1 MLPQCRML
9 PLATYST
16 LYSRHTY
23 SYKRKVVFAYFPTL
37 PIILY
42 STTSASVMTITCS
55 ARRARRRPH
64 GNRLVASMTIALAT
78 ILAPG
83 GSNNSGGS
91 SRFAHALSKSIIA
104 GPTKCPDVQKVQ
116 KGSYVRL
123 HYTGTIAENSKSGVP
138 GTKFDS
144 SYDSATATKD
154 GDEPQPFETQVGVG
168 KLIKGWDLG
177 LLGLCLGT
185 KARLTIPPSQAYGQR
200 GFQPSIPPGATLQF
214 DVEIV
219 DVANYKDRQVVVDV
233 PPSEGGGG
241 NLFALIDTN
250 RDGKLDEQELQNFF
264 SQQGSDI
271 VPPEVWRDD
280 ADQDGTISWV
290 EFTGPKGDGPP
301 NMEDMKKKME
311 EQDRL
316 REEEQKRLA
325 KEARQVPD
333 EDLTPAATAA
343 RRKLRAKKA
352 NRKKA
357 IGDSVGNQSPK

>member
-1 MLPQCRML
+1 M
-9 PLATYST
+9 ST
-16 LYSRHTY
+16 S
-23 SYKRKVVFAYFPTL
+23 
-37 PIILY
+37 
-42 STTSASVMTITCS
+42 S
-55 ARRARRRPH
+55 ARRRRPH
-64 GNRLVASMTIALAT
+64 SFALNSMAMACAT
-78 ILAPG
+78 ILNG
-83 GSNNSGGS
+83 GSNSNGCTSL
-91 SRFAHALSKSIIA
+91 FAHALSKSIVS

-123 HYTGTIAENSKSGVP
+123 HYTGTIADTSKSGVP

-144 SYDSATATKD
+144 SYDSATSSSTTID
-154 GDEPQPFETQVGVG
+154 SGEPPQPFETQVGVG

-185 KARLTIPPSQAYGQR
+185 KARLTIPPSQGYGQR
-200 GFQPSIPPGATLQF
+200 GSPPAIPPGATLQF

-233 PPSEGGGG
+233 PLGEGGGG

-250 RDGKLDEQELQNFF
+250 RDGNLDEQELLHFF
-264 SQQGSDI
+264 SQQGSDT

-280 ADQDGTISWV
+280 VDQDGMISWI

-301 NMEDMKKKME
+301 TMEDMKKKME

-316 REEEQKRLA
+316 REEERKRLE
-325 KEARQVPD
+325 KEARQIPD

-343 RRKLRAKKA
+343 RRKLRAKRA
-352 NRKKA
+352 NRKKTTNYGA
-357 IGDSVGNQSPK
+357 GAQDAA

>member
-1 MLPQCRML
+1 M
-9 PLATYST
+9 ST
-16 LYSRHTY
+16 S
-23 SYKRKVVFAYFPTL
+23 P
-37 PIILY
+37 
-42 STTSASVMTITCS
+42 
-55 ARRARRRPH
+55 ARRRRPP
-64 GNRLVASMTIALAT
+64 GFALTSMTLACAT
-78 ILAPG
+78 ILNG
-83 GSNNSGGS
+83 GSNSNGGTS
-91 SRFAHALSKSIIA
+91 PLFAHALSKSIVS

-123 HYTGTIAENSKSGVP
+123 HYTGTISDTSKSGVP

-144 SYDSATATKD
+144 SYDSATTTATSSTAKD

-200 GFQPSIPPGATLQF
+200 GSPPAIPPGATLQF

-233 PPSEGGGG
+233 PPGEGGGD

-250 RDGKLDEQELQNFF
+250 RDGKLDEQELLHFF
-264 SQQGSDI
+264 SQQGSDT

-280 ADQDGTISWV
+280 VDQDGMISWI

-301 NMEDMKKKME
+301 AMEDMKKKME

-316 REEEQKRLA
+316 KEEERKRQE
-325 KEARQVPD
+325 KEARRIPD

-343 RRKLRAKKA
+343 RRKLRAKRA
-352 NRKKA
+352 NRKKTTNDGA
-357 IGDSVGNQSPK
+357 GAQDAK